1 MMRTLI
7 IAEAGVNHNGDIELA
22 KKMIDAAKQSGVD
35 LIKFQT
41 GKVELLVSKFAKKAK
56 YQMEATGSE
65 ESQFE
70 MIRKLLLTFDEFRE
84 LNRYCKES
92 ELVFLSTPFDLES
105 IDFLNDLDMPFWKI
119 PSGEITNLPY
129 LIKIAETKKPVIL
142 STGMCTIEDI
152 EQALE
157 VLHKYHCEDI
167 TLLHCTTEYPAPFQD
182 VNLNAME
189 TLKRKFGVKVGYSDH
204 TKGIEIAI
212 AAVAMGA
219 TVIEKHF
226 TLDCNMEGPDHKASL
241 EPDELKR
248 MVCAIRNVEQ
258 AMGTGEKMPAS
269 SELGNMAVARKSIL
283 AKTRIK
289 KGELFT
295 EDNLIVKRPG
305 TGITPMKWFEV
316 IGQTASRDFEEDEM
330 IEL

>member
-1 MMRTLI
+1 MRTLI
-7 IAEAGVNHNGDIELA
+7 IAEAGVNHNGDVELA
-22 KKMIDAAKQSGVD
+22 KKMIDAAKLAGVD

-41 GKVELLVSKFAKKAK
+41 SKVELLVSKFAKKAK

-70 MIRKLLLTFDEFRE
+70 MIKKLLLSYDEFRE
-84 LNRYCKES
+84 LNQYCKEK
-92 ELVFLSTPFDLES
+92 EIVFLSTPFDLDS
-105 IDFLNDLDMPFWKI
+105 IDFLDELAMPFWKI

-129 LIKIAETKKPVIL
+129 LIKIAKTKKPVIL
-142 STGMCTIEDI
+142 STGMCTLDDI
-152 EQALE
+152 EAAIA
-157 VLHKYHCEDI
+157 VLRENKCGDI
-167 TLLHCTTEYPAPFQD
+167 TLLHCTTEYPAPFEE
-182 VNLNAME
+182 VNLLAME
-189 TLKRKFGVKVGYSDH
+189 TLKKKFNVPVGYSDH

-226 TLDCNMEGPDHKASL
+226 TLDCTMEGPDHKASL
-241 EPDELKR
+241 EPDELKA
-248 MVCAIRNVEQ
+248 MVSAIRNVEK
-258 AMGTGEKMPAS
+258 AMGTGEKEPAK

-283 AKTRIK
+283 AKTKIS

-305 TGITPMKWFEV
+305 TGISPMKWFDV
-316 IGQTASRDFEEDEM
+316 IGQTANRDFEEDEM